1 MLSRIA
7 EALYWLGRY
16 LERAEDTARILD
28 VHYHLLLEEATVDAA
43 DASSALLAIMGVPF
57 PLYGIEDPN
66 QALHALAYDRTSPS
80 TIAGAIAAAWEN
92 ARSARPAISS
102 EMWEVLNAM
111 FLTLPAMLDE
121 DTTATPHALFGWVK
135 DRSAVMAG
143 LADATMSHDDG
154 WRFLVL
160 GRNLE
165 RVDMTCR
172 LLKARSIGVWG
183 DQGWVTTLRCCSA
196 HEAYLRT
203 YQRAV
208 DASLAGEFLL
218 LDRLFP
224 RSVFCALNTAE
235 RCLAELDPSIGR
247 AGQSDEARR
256 TIGRARAAL
265 EFAPLSSLLDDLPAR
280 LAILQERCSETAAAV
295 AGRYFR
301 HTRAVEWSA

>member
-1 MLSRIA
+1 VLSRIA

-16 LERAEDTARILD
+16 VERAEDTARILD

-43 DASSALLAIMGVPF
+43 EASAALLAVMGVPG
-57 PLYGIEDPN
+57 PAAGLDDPD
-66 QALHALAYDRTSPS
+66 QALNALAYDRSSPS

-92 ARSARPAISS
+92 GRSARPAISS
-102 EMWEVLNAM
+102 EMWEVLNSM
-111 FLTLPAMLDE
+111 FVTLPSLLDE
-121 DTTATPHALFGWVK
+121 NGAQTPHALFGWVK
-135 DRSAVMAG
+135 DRSAVLAG
-143 LADATMSHDDG
+143 LSESTMSHDDG

-160 GRNLE
+160 GRSLE

-172 LLKARSIGVWG
+172 LLTARSIGVWG

-218 LDRLFP
+218 RDRLFP
-224 RSVFCALNTAE
+224 RSVFCALTTAE
-235 RCLAELDPSIGR
+235 RCLAELDPSEGR
-247 AGQSDEARR
+247 AGLVD
-256 TIGRARAAL
+256 
-265 EFAPLSSLLDDLPAR
+265 PAR
-280 LAILQERCSETAAAV
+280 LTLGQARATLEFSSLTSLLESLPERLASLQMRSGEAAAAV
-295 AGRYFR
+295 ASRYFR